1 MGLFVN
7 LGREIDGWDMAH
19 QEDPQKNDPEAA
31 EAAAAA
37 FDLDPE
43 IVDSLVD
50 CLGDDNL
57 RGVEDLIAEV
67 HAADLADLVEQL
79 SPRLRK
85 KFIEAFSDRLDPEM
99 LSELDEAVRDEV
111 IEQLEPE
118 QIAAAISE
126 LDADDAVYLLEDLD
140 EEERNQVLQEV
151 PEQER
156 AEVEAGLSY
165 PEDSAG
171 RLMQQD
177 FIAVPTYWT
186 VGQTIDF
193 MRDDD
198 GLPDD
203 FYEILV
209 VDPRMRPVGSI
220 ALNRVLRA
228 KRPVTIESIMEP
240 DPILINADSDQE
252 DVAYLFQ
259 QYDFVSAPV
268 VDRENRLLGTIMV
281 DDIVDV
287 ISEEAEEDIMLLSG
301 MRESAI
307 HESTLQ
313 TTRIRFAWLLANL
326 FTAIIASLVIAQFDG
341 SIEQMVALAVL
352 MPIVASMGGNAGTQ
366 TLTVAVRA
374 LGTRELTTSNALRT
388 VNKELLVGA
397 INGALFAVIMGVI
410 AAVWFGDWLLGGVI
424 GAAMT
429 INLVVASLAGI
440 LVPLGLARSGIDPA
454 LASSVFVTTITD
466 VVGFLAFLGL
476 AALVLL

>member
-1 MGLFVN
+1 
-7 LGREIDGWDMAH
+7 MA
-19 QEDPQKNDPEAA
+19 QQDDPHKTDPEAQEA
-31 EAAAAA
+31 FEAAAYE
-37 FDLDPE
+37 LDPE
-43 IVDSLVD
+43 TVDSLIES
-50 CLGDDNL
+50 LGEDDFK
-57 RGVEDLIAEV
+57 GAEDLIADL
-67 HAADLADLVEQL
+67 HAADLADLLEQL
-79 SPRLRK
+79 SPRNRK
-85 KFIEAFSDRLDPEM
+85 KFIGAFGGRLDPEM
-99 LSELDEAVRDEV
+99 LSELDEAIRDEV

-118 QIAAAISE
+118 QIAAAVSV

-151 PEQER
+151 PEQDR
-156 AEVEAGLSY
+156 AEVETGLSY

-171 RLMQQD
+171 RLMQHD
-177 FIAVPTYWT
+177 FISVPTYWT

-198 GLPDD
+198 DLPDD
-203 FYEILV
+203 FYEVLV
-209 VDPRMRPVGSI
+209 VDPKMKPVGSI

-259 QYDFVSAPV
+259 QYDLVSAPV
-268 VDRENRLLGTIMV
+268 VDNENRLLGTIMV

-313 TTRIRFAWLLANL
+313 TTRIRFSWLLANL

-374 LGTRELTTSNALRT
+374 LGTRELTASNALRT
-388 VNKELLVGA
+388 VNKEVLVGT
-397 INGALFAVIMGVI
+397 INGVLFAVIMGVI
-410 AAVWFGDWLLGGVI
+410 AAAWFENWLLGGVLA
-424 GAAMT
+424 AAMA

-440 LVPLGLARSGIDPA
+440 LIPLGLARSGIDPA
-454 LASSVFVTTITD
+454 VASSVFVTTITD
-466 VVGFLAFLGL
+466 VIGFLAFLGL
-476 AALVLL
+476 AALILL